1 MKKRVFKISSIISG
15 ILILAT
21 LYVNSTYYIENQDWK
36 YSDGNY
42 IGDWLAKGNLKIEDR
57 IIYAHKGKAKIVFCF
72 MGRLIIENIETG
84 EKGTYIN
91 KS

>member
-1 MKKRVFKISSIISG
+1 MKKHVLKIITIIAG

-21 LYVNSTYYIENQDWK
+21 VYVNSSYYIKSQNWK

-42 IGDWLAKGNLKIEDR
+42 IGDWLAKNSLKIEDR
-57 IIYAHKGKAKIVFCF
+57 IINAHKGKAKIVFCF
-72 MGRLIIENIETG
+72 MGRLTIENIETG
-84 EKGTYIN
+84 ERGTYIN

>member
-1 MKKRVFKISSIISG
+1 MKKHVLKIITIIAG

-21 LYVNSTYYIENQDWK
+21 LYINSSYYIKSQNWK

-42 IGDWLAKGNLKIEDR
+42 IGDWLAKNSLKIEDR

-72 MGRLIIENIETG
+72 MGRLTIENFETG
-84 EKGTYIN
+84 ERGTYIN